1 MPQPLTRFEKRVA
14 WKRSIVNA
22 RRNKPIQHGIW
33 RVDMSPRSKL
43 LLTVALS
50 LIALF
55 VSGCGHRRAELI
67 AAACP
72 APPLLPSALKAESPL
87 LTLNWDE
94 LILKQF
100 PQ

>member
-1 MPQPLTRFEKRVA
+1 MQRPLTRFEKRVA
-14 WKRSIVNA
+14 WRRSIVTA
-22 RRNKPIQHGIW
+22 KPSRPKPHETW
-33 RVDMSPRSKL
+33 RLDMSPRSKL
-43 LLTVALS
+43 LLTAALS
-50 LIALF
+50 LIVLC

-67 AAACP
+67 TAACP
-72 APPLLPSALKAESPL
+72 QPPLLPAALRAESPL